1 MADEAAGGCTG
12 GAHESKEQYR
22 PLGRQRCQLKRKK
35 IEMKRKDKTSFDKE
49 PHFVLYRTF
58 HNDKLSDMCCP
69 VCSGRAGLRI
79 AGRRVVAR
87 TFSG

>member
-1 MADEAAGGCTG
+1 MVADEAAGGCTG

-35 IEMKRKDKTSFDKE
+35 IEMKRKE